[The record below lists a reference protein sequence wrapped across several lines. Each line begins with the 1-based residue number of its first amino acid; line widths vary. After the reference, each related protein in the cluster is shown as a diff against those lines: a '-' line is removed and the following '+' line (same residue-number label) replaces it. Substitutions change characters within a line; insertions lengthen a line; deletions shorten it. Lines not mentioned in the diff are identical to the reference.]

1 MKRKNV
7 FLNWLLIAVLVVS
20 VSVVGAGTGGMAV
33 NFPSTSGW
41 MVTGTVG
48 APGYEQANWVNT
60 NSSQSS
66 WGAQYNLVDS
76 NGQPTG
82 ATMDWYA
89 SEIGSWQYG
98 AATTENQ
105 RMMDAGIASVNGLVE
120 VHAVN
125 IPYATYDVVVYFSS
139 ELTND
144 YVSKYTIGATSV
156 YAKIPAMGLFANTNT
171 FTQVPSTSMTDQ
183 QAATPSGN
191 YIVFKNVTGS
201 TLYLTAQSG
210 WAGENIYNYEPGLP
224 RASISG
230 FQIIPVYKKSMAVN
244 FPAQL
249 PPITGVQGAPGC
261 EQANWL
267 NTINQEDSW
276 GTTYNLQDESGTAT
290 GAVLAFWASATNQQ
304 GNINPVD
311 FPMQSWLLETGIWGY
326 LASDAPRLRVDNIP
340 YDQYSVVVYFGA
352 SQDYDTVQEVIVN
365 GQSLFGR
372 VPYYTRYI
380 EMGYREIP
388 GTSTA
393 DLQANTP
400 YGNYMVFENVTGN
413 TLNITALPGWYSTV
427 HPRAFISGFQ
437 IIDGGPIAPKYEE
450 AMAVNFPSTSGWTV
464 SGAAGAPGYEQANWV
479 NTNSDQSSWG
489 NQYNLLD
496 NNGLPTGAK
505 MDWYAS
511 EIYSWQYGAAMTDN
525 QRMMD
530 AGIASVGG
538 LVEVHVVDIPYA
550 KYDVIVYFSAQLTN
564 DFVSKYTI
572 GSTSVYAKIPAMGY
586 FANDNTFTQIPSS
599 SIADQNENTPA
610 GNYIIF
616 KDVTGGTLYLTAQS
630 GWAGT
635 NIYNYQP
642 GDVRACISGF
652 QIINTC
658 NGPLAGD
665 ITNDCAV
672 NLLDIELL
680 ASNWLKYVDEFSDA
694 RSECAKNPLIYAP
707 EISAINVNGDF
718 TDWTSASDW
727 AVFGKW
733 LGGGNESTTKARYA
747 WNDAANKLYIG
758 IESTETE
765 SLILEV
771 GGLMGNLSDV
781 SAMPS
786 GGIQATQIEFSGWS
800 GGVPTSIVNQ
810 SEGTVSGIQ
819 AAYTVS
825 GGTIRIE
832 IAMPIY
838 SDWTNSASG
847 MNLTAQMDIYEY
859 ADIFSDDWFTMGD
872 NQCADGSYYYSYGT
886 PTMQTGSLIR
896 LIQSFPR
903 TCVDVPSVYR
913 NELVDFNDDCIVN
926 FPDFANIAFDWLK
939 N

>member
-1 MKRKNV
+1 MEMLKRK
-7 FLNWLLIAVLVVS
+7 LSLILLGVVLAASTSIVN
-20 VSVVGAGTGGMAV
+20 AGIAV
-33 NFPSTSGW
+33 NFPGDLSVSGLL
-41 MVTGTVG
+41 G
-48 APGYEQANWVNT
+48 APGYEQGNWLNTINQPDSWGTTYNLRDDSNDLTGAVLSVWSSGFGAQETYVNT
-60 NSSQSS
+60 DFPMPSRMLET
-66 WGAQYNLVDS
+66 A
-76 NGQPTG
+76 
-82 ATMDWYA
+82 
-89 SEIGSWQYG
+89 IGSW
-98 AATTENQ
+98 AASDPPTFT
-105 RMMDAGIASVNGLVE
+105 VT
-120 VHAVN
+120 N
-125 IPYATYDVVVYFSS
+125 IPYGEYDVIVYFGCRRSYDFVQ
-139 ELTND
+139 EVIVN
-144 YVSKYTIGATSV
+144 GTSLFGR
-156 YAKIPAMGLFANTNT
+156 IPAGTGYTEMGYR
-171 FTQVPSTSMTDQ
+171 QVPSTSVSDQ
-183 QAATPSGN
+183 SEATPYGN
-191 YIVFKNVTGS
+191 YMVFKGVSGS
-201 TLYLTAQSG
+201 TLTVSALPG
-210 WAGENIYNYEPGLP
+210 WHSAEGDA
-224 RASISG
+224 RAYISG
-230 FQIIPVYKKSMAVN
+230 FQIIPVYKQAMAVN
-244 FPAQL
+244 FPAQM
-249 PPITGVQGAPGC
+249 PPITGVQGAPGF
-261 EQANWL
+261 EQDNWL

-276 GTTYNLQDESGTAT
+276 GITYNLQDESGTAT
-290 GAVLAFWASATNQQ
+290 GAVLAFWASATAQQ

-340 YDQYSVVVYFGA
+340 YAQYSVVVYFGA

-365 GQSLFGR
+365 GNSLFGR

-380 EMGYREIP
+380 EMGYRNIP
-388 GTSTA
+388 STSTA

-400 YGNYMVFENVTGN
+400 YGNYMVFENVTGS

-450 AMAVNFPSTSGWTV
+450 AMAVNFPSNSGWTV
-464 SGAAGAPGYEQANWV
+464 SGTAGAPGYAQANWV
-479 NTNSDQSSWG
+479 NTDSNQSSWG
-489 NQYNLLD
+489 ATYDLID

-511 EIYSWQYGAAMTDN
+511 EIGSWHYGTAANDN
-525 QRMMD
+525 ERMMD
-530 AGIASVGG
+530 AGIASVDG

-564 DFVSKYTI
+564 AFVSKYTI
-572 GSTSVYAKIPAMGY
+572 GSTSVYAQIPAMGY
-586 FANDNTFTQIPSS
+586 FANDNTFIQVPSS

-616 KDVTGGTLYLTAQS
+616 KDVTGSTLYLTAQS

-642 GDVRACISGF
+642 GYTRSCISGF

-707 EISAINVNGDF
+707 QIPAITVNGDF
-718 TDWTSASDW
+718 SDWASASDW

-733 LGGGNESTTKARYA
+733 YEGGLDSTTQAKYA
-747 WNDAANKLYIG
+747 WNDASNKLYIG
-758 IESTETE
+758 IESTETT

-771 GGLMGNLSDV
+771 GGLMGDLSDAN
-781 SAMPS
+781 AMPS
-786 GGIQATQIEFSGWS
+786 GGIQATQLEFSGWS
-800 GGVPTSIVNQ
+800 GGVPTSIINQ

-825 GGTIRIE
+825 GGTIKIE

-838 SDWTNSASG
+838 SDWKNIASG
-847 MNLTAQMDIYEY
+847 INLTNQMDIYAY

-872 NQCADGSYYYSYGT
+872 NQCADGAYYYSYGT
-886 PTMQTGSLIR
+886 PTMQTGSLVR
-896 LIQSFPR
+896 LMQSFPR
-903 TCVDVPSVYR
+903 TCADVPNVYK
-913 NELVDFNDDCIVN
+913 NGLIDINDDCIVN
-926 FPDFANIAFDWLK
+926 LVDFANVAVDWLLE
-939 N
+939 